1 MRRCPVT
8 KTTLP
13 SFFLQKLTLR
23 SHPET
28 GAPWFF
34 PGGLDS
40 KVSNTATDAGDEAS
54 GAAKDKQPKSGPSG
68 YILSRQRL
76 LQDLQRPNSV
86 YFKGYKNL
94 LRMSDHGHTNLGSVL
109 NNTTW
114 RSDMDLAVLEMMRR
128 RAAEGLAYFAKMVE
142 TESRDY
148 IVKCERW
155 DDVKPLKH
163 KGCLLYLG
171 SPEGTSPV
179 PGLDPVPPR
188 LSTMDAGHQLVVHNL
203 RDLLGEEHV
212 SRLRQGSELFR
223 EGSLFLLVKLA
234 TVNLQLLLWKL
245 QGYMESEGSKD
256 TGEAK
261 PSPE

>member
-28 GAPWFF
+28 GAPYFV

-40 KVSNTATDAGDEAS
+40 KVPTDAGDETL
-54 GAAKDKQPKSGPSG
+54 GAAEGKKPQSGPSG

-76 LQDLQRPNSV
+76 LQELQRPNSV
-86 YFKGYKNL
+86 HSKGYKNL

-109 NNTTW
+109 NHATW
-114 RSDMDLAVLEMMRR
+114 RSDMDLVVLEMMRR
-128 RAAEGLAYFAKMVE
+128 RAAEGLAYFARMVE

-148 IVKCERW
+148 IVRCERW
-155 DDVKPLKH
+155 DDVKSHKH

-171 SPEGTSPV
+171 PPKGTLSE
-179 PGLDPVPPR
+179 PGLDSVPPR

-212 SRLRQGSELFR
+212 SRLRQGSKLFR
-223 EGSLFLLVKLA
+223 EGSLFLLAKQA

-245 QGYMESEGSKD
+245 QGYMGSQGFKD
-256 TGEAK
+256 TEEAK
-261 PSPE
+261 PSPK

>member
-1 MRRCPVT
+1 M
-8 KTTLP
+8 
-13 SFFLQKLTLR
+13 QKLTLR

-86 YFKGYKNL
+86 YFKSYKNL